1 MDFDERLYECSVIL
15 TYLPDDRLDAARR
28 ALAEI
33 ERRKDDPGYDTH
45 REITRWMRAAER
57 AVRRA
62 RGEG

>member
-1 MDFDERLYECSVIL
+1 MDIEERLYECSVIL

-33 ERRKDDPGYDTH
+33 ERRKDEPGYDTH

-57 AVRRA
+57 AVRRVQE
-62 RGEG
+62 EG